1 MKQLTYILTLLVLL
15 AGCNSAKKVTS
26 EKTEVKTSDTSTRT
40 DVTAQHTDKEKNTL
54 TERRDS
60 TYKVPE
66 RKTGGDLKPEDLQP
80 AYQKNGKP
88 VGRTH
93 RFEDDGVHGTVK
105 IDTNGNVR
113 VDCVCDEL
121 EFTVRQMERTISE
134 SKASESY
141 WREMYERTKS
151 AQSIKT
157 ESKTKIV
164 KEPWYGWIMK
174 YAAVILLAIYVWKG
188 IINIVK
194 FIAKRYGIL
203 L

>member
-1 MKQLTYILTLLVLL
+1 MKQITYILTLLLLL
-15 AGCNSAKKVTS
+15 AACNSAKKVTS

-40 DVTAQHTDKEKNTL
+40 DKTTQQSTKETNT
-54 TERRDS
+54 TKESRDS

-66 RKTGGDLKPEDLQP
+66 RKTGKDLKPEDLQP
-80 AYQKNGKP
+80 VYQKNGKAAS
-88 VGRTH
+88 RTH
-93 RFEDDGVHGTVK
+93 RFEDKGVHGTVT

-113 VDCVCDEL
+113 ADCVCDEL
-121 EFTVRQMERTISE
+121 EFTVRQMERTITE

-141 WREMYERTKS
+141 WREMYERSKS

-174 YAAVILLAIYVWKG
+174 YAAVILLAIYAWKG
-188 IINIVK
+188 LYQIIK